1 MMPLPSVFLTRS
13 EQFNTV
19 STDAKN
25 YTHIKSHETVCL
37 KYCLITNDPDFP
49 ITQLA
54 GRLPC
59 LGLCIEENRLLML
72 AEILETI
79 LDPDEE
85 FKRVAAAAPR
95 SGLKRTDSN
104 SSFSS
109 AVSSLTGSAAGSGS
123 SYIGWKKNRAVPDSA
138 VPALQPSANQSI
150 ASKNVVQLELSFA
163 VDKLVLEIEREA
175 APVLK
180 FQILDTSATIRMKSA
195 TLHGGF
201 QIGACLCEHGRFRM
215 PDGTPIRLLCTEG
228 AAEVDKG
235 HEITLKNKALVV
247 PLTDEFR
254 VVENIR
260 VTDISLILNSHT

>member
-1 MMPLPSVFLTRS
+1 
-13 EQFNTV
+13 
-19 STDAKN
+19 
-25 YTHIKSHETVCL
+25 
-37 KYCLITNDPDFP
+37 
-49 ITQLA
+49 
-54 GRLPC
+54 
-59 LGLCIEENRLLML
+59 ML

-85 FKRVAAAAPR
+85 FKRVAAAAAPR

-138 VPALQPSANQSI
+138 VPALPRRQPSANQSI
-150 ASKNVVQLELSFA
+150 ASKNVVQLEVSFA
-163 VDKLVLEIEREA
+163 VDRLVLEIEREA

-180 FQILDTSATIRMKSA
+180 FQILDTSATIRMKSD

-215 PDGTPIRLLCTEG
+215 PDGAPIRLLCTEG
-228 AAEVDKG
+228 AAEVDIG
-235 HEITLKNKALVV
+235 HTKLHLKTK
-247 PLTDEFR
+247 
-254 VVENIR
+254 
-260 VTDISLILNSHT
+260 HW